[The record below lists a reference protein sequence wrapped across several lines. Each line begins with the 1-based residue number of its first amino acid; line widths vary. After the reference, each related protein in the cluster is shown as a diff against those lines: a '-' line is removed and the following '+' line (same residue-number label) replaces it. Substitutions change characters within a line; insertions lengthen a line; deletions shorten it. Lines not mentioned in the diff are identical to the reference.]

1 MITLD
6 NFENFVPYKILMRGE
21 EYYDTDAV
29 SELEETSP
37 GEWTATVEGTDDY
50 NVEISMNGKEVES
63 WYCDC
68 PYDGE
73 ICKHVVAALLAIRD
87 NNKRVSRSAFS
98 KMRIVTKEEEVVQ
111 PDVDI
116 KQLLSFISPQE
127 ISTFISEYAS
137 TNPEFKAALLKRFIF
152 KESSSTSKGKDY
164 RTEIQKIFNSFGDS
178 KKSRYHNRY
187 NDYSRDWETVFNR
200 MDVFLK
206 KADFF
211 LSLGDMDSTIAI
223 ALQTLRS
230 IGENYED
237 ELLYIDDD
245 DDFGTSLYCEHAG
258 GLLMKVVGHPKTTQ
272 KQKTDILQE
281 LRQIAEISTYRNYGI
296 YDIDELM
303 MQINLSIQ
311 PTEKALELIDGLLET
326 RKDTH
331 DLYQLVLR
339 KVNLLLEQN
348 EEQKANET
356 IRQYLYLTEIREMEV
371 EKLIV
376 RCQYDE
382 AIRMLMEYYNKPS
395 LDDHS
400 KAMLT
405 YTLSEGYRLKGDKQG
420 QKHYLALSAIADLKS
435 AVKEYVSLRKLASLV
450 YDEGDIDRAY
460 NYLKCSL
467 EDATL
472 CNARLRTLEIS
483 QVFPIIDQAY
493 QLKTKRQ
500 QQEMKVSLI
509 CISLLS
515 VFLLVAI
522 FFVYKQMKKVAAA
535 RREVVDTNTLL
546 QELNEELHDSNSQ
559 LKEMNHTLSEANYIK
574 EEYIGRYM
582 DQCSTYLDKMDLYRR
597 SLNKI
602 AAAGRVEEL
611 YKAIKSSQ
619 FLDEELKEFYAN
631 FDMTFLQLFPNF
643 VEEFNALLTE
653 PMQPKPGELLN
664 TELRIFALIRLGIT
678 DSTKIAQFLRYSVTT
693 IYNYRTRVRNK
704 AVGEREEF
712 EAKVMQ
718 IGKVEE

>member
-1 MITLD
+1 MKKVILIFVTIVLSGLLYAKD
-6 NFENFVPYKILMRGE
+6 NKS
-21 EYYDTDAV
+21 TDALLREIDGIIKNHQTYG
-29 SELEETSP
+29 SE
-37 GEWTATVEGTDDY
+37 
-50 NVEISMNGKEVES
+50 KEAR
-63 WYCDC
+63 
-68 PYDGE
+68 
-73 ICKHVVAALLAIRD
+73 IANLKKLLAEATSDEQRYGFCGRLFD
-87 NNKRVSRSAFS
+87 EYRAYNLDSSFVYAQR
-98 KMRIVTKEEEVVQ
+98 KEELAHRMDKLDYLDDAAMNMAEVMGTTGMYKEALELLGQ
-111 PDVDI
+111 IDKKTLPDY
-116 KQLLSFISPQE
+116 LCGYYYHL
-127 ISTFISEYAS
+127 
-137 TNPEFKAALLKRFIF
+137 
-152 KESSSTSKGKDY
+152 Y
-164 RTEIQKIFNSFGDS
+164 RTVYGLMGD
-178 KKSRYHNRY
+178 YA
-187 NDYSRDWETVFNR
+187 V
-200 MDVFLK
+200 
-206 KADFF
+206 
-211 LSLGDMDSTIAI
+211 
-223 ALQTLRS
+223 
-230 IGENYED
+230 
-237 ELLYIDDD
+237 
-245 DDFGTSLYCEHAG
+245 
-258 GLLMKVVGHPKTTQ
+258 
-272 KQKTDILQE
+272 
-281 LRQIAEISTYRNYGI
+281 
-296 YDIDELM
+296 
-303 MQINLSIQ
+303 
-311 PTEKALELIDGLLET
+311 TEKAKKEYYRMT
-326 RKDTH
+326 
-331 DLYQLVLR
+331 DLYRDSLLQVNASDSLGHVLVMAD
-339 KVNLLLEQN
+339 KC
-348 EEQKANET
+348 
-356 IRQYLYLTEIREMEV
+356 
-371 EKLIV
+371 IV
-376 RCQYDE
+376 HAQYDE

-400 KAMLT
+400 EAMLT

-704 AVGEREEF
+704 ALGERDEF
-712 EAKVMQ
+712 ETKVMQ

>member
-1 MITLD
+1 MKKVILIFVTIVLSGLLYAKD
-6 NFENFVPYKILMRGE
+6 NKS
-21 EYYDTDAV
+21 TDA
-29 SELEETSP
+29 LLR
-37 GEWTATVEGTDDY
+37 
-50 NVEISMNGKEVES
+50 EIDGIIKNRQAYGAEKEARIA
-63 WYCDC
+63 DL
-68 PYDGE
+68 
-73 ICKHVVAALLAIRD
+73 KKLLAEATSDEQRYGFCGRLFD
-87 NNKRVSRSAFS
+87 EYRAYNLDSSFVYAQR
-98 KMRIVTKEEEVVQ
+98 KEE
-111 PDVDI
+111 
-116 KQLLSFISPQE
+116 L
-127 ISTFISEYAS
+127 A
-137 TNPEFKAALLKRFIF
+137 
-152 KESSSTSKGKDY
+152 
-164 RTEIQKIFNSFGDS
+164 
-178 KKSRYHNRY
+178 H
-187 NDYSRDWETVFNR
+187 R
-200 MDVFLK
+200 MDKL
-206 KADFF
+206 DY
-211 LSLGDMDSTIAI
+211 L
-223 ALQTLRS
+223 
-230 IGENYED
+230 
-237 ELLYIDDD
+237 DDAAMNMAEVM
-245 DDFGTSLYCEHAG
+245 GTTGMYKE
-258 GLLMKVVGHPKTTQ
+258 
-272 KQKTDILQE
+272 
-281 LRQIAEISTYRNYGI
+281 
-296 YDIDELM
+296 
-303 MQINLSIQ
+303 
-311 PTEKALELIDGLLET
+311 ALELLGQIDKKTLPDYLYGYYYHLYRTIYGLMGDYAVTEKVKKEYYRMT
-326 RKDTH
+326 
-331 DLYQLVLR
+331 DLYRDSLLQVNASDSLGHVLVMAD
-339 KVNLLLEQN
+339 KC
-348 EEQKANET
+348 
-356 IRQYLYLTEIREMEV
+356 
-371 EKLIV
+371 IV
-376 RCQYDE
+376 HAQYDE

-395 LDDHS
+395 LDDQS
-400 KAMLT
+400 KAMRT
-405 YTLSEGYRLKGDKQG
+405 YTRSEGYRLKGDKQG

-704 AVGEREEF
+704 ALGERDEF
-712 EAKVMQ
+712 ETKVMQ

>member
-1 MITLD
+1 MKKVILIFVTIVLSGLLYAKD
-6 NFENFVPYKILMRGE
+6 NKS
-21 EYYDTDAV
+21 TDA
-29 SELEETSP
+29 LLR
-37 GEWTATVEGTDDY
+37 
-50 NVEISMNGKEVES
+50 EIDGIIKNRQTYGAEKEARIA
-63 WYCDC
+63 DL
-68 PYDGE
+68 
-73 ICKHVVAALLAIRD
+73 KKLLAEATSDEQRYGFCGRLFD
-87 NNKRVSRSAFS
+87 EYRAYNLDSSFVYAQR
-98 KMRIVTKEEEVVQ
+98 KEE
-111 PDVDI
+111 
-116 KQLLSFISPQE
+116 L
-127 ISTFISEYAS
+127 A
-137 TNPEFKAALLKRFIF
+137 
-152 KESSSTSKGKDY
+152 
-164 RTEIQKIFNSFGDS
+164 
-178 KKSRYHNRY
+178 H
-187 NDYSRDWETVFNR
+187 R
-200 MDVFLK
+200 MDKL
-206 KADFF
+206 DY
-211 LSLGDMDSTIAI
+211 L
-223 ALQTLRS
+223 
-230 IGENYED
+230 
-237 ELLYIDDD
+237 DDAAMNMAEVM
-245 DDFGTSLYCEHAG
+245 GTTGMYKE
-258 GLLMKVVGHPKTTQ
+258 
-272 KQKTDILQE
+272 
-281 LRQIAEISTYRNYGI
+281 
-296 YDIDELM
+296 
-303 MQINLSIQ
+303 
-311 PTEKALELIDGLLET
+311 ALELLGQIDKKTLPDYLYGYYYHLYRTIYGLMGDYAVTEKVKKEYYRMT
-326 RKDTH
+326 
-331 DLYQLVLR
+331 DLYRDSLLQVNASDSLGHVLVMAD
-339 KVNLLLEQN
+339 KC
-348 EEQKANET
+348 
-356 IRQYLYLTEIREMEV
+356 
-371 EKLIV
+371 IV
-376 RCQYDE
+376 HAQYDE

-631 FDMTFLQLFPNF
+631 FDMTFLQFFPNF

-704 AVGEREEF
+704 ALGERDEF
-712 EAKVMQ
+712 ETKVMQ

>member
-1 MITLD
+1 MKKVILIFVTIVLSGLLYAKD
-6 NFENFVPYKILMRGE
+6 NKS
-21 EYYDTDAV
+21 TDALLR
-29 SELEETSP
+29 EIDGIIKNRQTYGAEKEARIADLKKLL
-37 GEWTATVEGTDDY
+37 VEAASDEQRYGFCGRLFDEYRAY
-50 NVEISMNGKEVES
+50 NLDSSFV
-63 WYCDC
+63 Y
-68 PYDGE
+68 
-73 ICKHVVAALLAIRD
+73 AQR
-87 NNKRVSRSAFS
+87 
-98 KMRIVTKEEEVVQ
+98 KEELAHRLNKLDYLDDSAMNMAEVMGTTGMYKEALELLGKIDKKTL
-111 PDVDI
+111 PDY
-116 KQLLSFISPQE
+116 LYGYYYHL
-127 ISTFISEYAS
+127 
-137 TNPEFKAALLKRFIF
+137 
-152 KESSSTSKGKDY
+152 Y
-164 RTEIQKIFNSFGDS
+164 RTIYGLMGD
-178 KKSRYHNRY
+178 YA
-187 NDYSRDWETVFNR
+187 V
-200 MDVFLK
+200 
-206 KADFF
+206 
-211 LSLGDMDSTIAI
+211 
-223 ALQTLRS
+223 
-230 IGENYED
+230 
-237 ELLYIDDD
+237 
-245 DDFGTSLYCEHAG
+245 
-258 GLLMKVVGHPKTTQ
+258 
-272 KQKTDILQE
+272 
-281 LRQIAEISTYRNYGI
+281 
-296 YDIDELM
+296 
-303 MQINLSIQ
+303 
-311 PTEKALELIDGLLET
+311 TEKAKKEYYRMT
-326 RKDTH
+326 
-331 DLYQLVLR
+331 DLYRDSLLQINASDSLGHALVMAD
-339 KVNLLLEQN
+339 KC
-348 EEQKANET
+348 
-356 IRQYLYLTEIREMEV
+356 
-371 EKLIV
+371 IV
-376 RCQYDE
+376 HARYDE
-382 AIRMLMEYYNKPS
+382 AIDMLMEYYSKPS
-395 LDDHS
+395 LDDHAQ
-400 KAMLT
+400 AMIT
-405 YTLSEGYRLKGDKQG
+405 YTISEGYRLKGDKQG

-450 YDEGDIDRAY
+450 YEEGDIDRAY

-535 RREVVDTNTLL
+535 RREVIDTNTLL

-619 FLDEELKEFYAN
+619 FLDEELKDFYAN
-631 FDMTFLQLFPNF
+631 FDVTFLQLFPSF
-643 VEEFNALLTE
+643 VEDFNALLTE

-704 AVGEREEF
+704 AVGERDEF

>member
-1 MITLD
+1 MKKVILIFVTIVLSGLLYAKD
-6 NFENFVPYKILMRGE
+6 NKS
-21 EYYDTDAV
+21 TDALLR
-29 SELEETSP
+29 EIDGIIKNRQTYGAEKEARIADLKKLL
-37 GEWTATVEGTDDY
+37 VEAASDEQRYGFCGRLFDEYRAY
-50 NVEISMNGKEVES
+50 NLDSSFV
-63 WYCDC
+63 Y
-68 PYDGE
+68 
-73 ICKHVVAALLAIRD
+73 AQR
-87 NNKRVSRSAFS
+87 
-98 KMRIVTKEEEVVQ
+98 KEELAHRLNKLDYLDDAAMNMAEVMGTTGMYKEALELLGKIDKKTL
-111 PDVDI
+111 PDY
-116 KQLLSFISPQE
+116 LYGYYYHL
-127 ISTFISEYAS
+127 
-137 TNPEFKAALLKRFIF
+137 
-152 KESSSTSKGKDY
+152 Y
-164 RTEIQKIFNSFGDS
+164 RTIYGLMGD
-178 KKSRYHNRY
+178 YA
-187 NDYSRDWETVFNR
+187 V
-200 MDVFLK
+200 
-206 KADFF
+206 
-211 LSLGDMDSTIAI
+211 
-223 ALQTLRS
+223 
-230 IGENYED
+230 
-237 ELLYIDDD
+237 
-245 DDFGTSLYCEHAG
+245 
-258 GLLMKVVGHPKTTQ
+258 
-272 KQKTDILQE
+272 
-281 LRQIAEISTYRNYGI
+281 
-296 YDIDELM
+296 
-303 MQINLSIQ
+303 
-311 PTEKALELIDGLLET
+311 TEKAKKEYYRMT
-326 RKDTH
+326 
-331 DLYQLVLR
+331 DLYRDSLLQINASDSLGHALVMAD
-339 KVNLLLEQN
+339 K
-348 EEQKANET
+348 
-356 IRQYLYLTEIREMEV
+356 Y
-371 EKLIV
+371 IV
-376 RCQYDE
+376 HARYDE
-382 AIRMLMEYYNKPS
+382 AIDMLMEYYSKPS
-395 LDDHS
+395 LDDHAQ
-400 KAMLT
+400 AMIT
-405 YTLSEGYRLKGDKQG
+405 YTISEGYRLKGDKQG

-450 YDEGDIDRAY
+450 YEAGDIDRAY

-500 QQEMKVSLI
+500 QQEMKISLI

-515 VFLLVAI
+515 IFLLVAI

-704 AVGEREEF
+704 ALGERDEF
-712 EAKVMQ
+712 ETKVMQ

>member
-1 MITLD
+1 MKKVILIFVTIVLSGLLYAKD
-6 NFENFVPYKILMRGE
+6 NKS
-21 EYYDTDAV
+21 TDALLR
-29 SELEETSP
+29 EIDGIIKNRQTYGAEKEARIADLKKLL
-37 GEWTATVEGTDDY
+37 VEAASDEQRYGFCGRLFDEYRAY
-50 NVEISMNGKEVES
+50 NLDSSFV
-63 WYCDC
+63 Y
-68 PYDGE
+68 
-73 ICKHVVAALLAIRD
+73 AQR
-87 NNKRVSRSAFS
+87 
-98 KMRIVTKEEEVVQ
+98 KEELAHRLNKLDYLDDSAMNMAEVMGTTGMYKEALELLGKIDKKTL
-111 PDVDI
+111 PDY
-116 KQLLSFISPQE
+116 LYGYYYHL
-127 ISTFISEYAS
+127 
-137 TNPEFKAALLKRFIF
+137 
-152 KESSSTSKGKDY
+152 Y
-164 RTEIQKIFNSFGDS
+164 RTIYGLMGD
-178 KKSRYHNRY
+178 YA
-187 NDYSRDWETVFNR
+187 V
-200 MDVFLK
+200 
-206 KADFF
+206 
-211 LSLGDMDSTIAI
+211 
-223 ALQTLRS
+223 
-230 IGENYED
+230 
-237 ELLYIDDD
+237 
-245 DDFGTSLYCEHAG
+245 
-258 GLLMKVVGHPKTTQ
+258 
-272 KQKTDILQE
+272 
-281 LRQIAEISTYRNYGI
+281 
-296 YDIDELM
+296 
-303 MQINLSIQ
+303 
-311 PTEKALELIDGLLET
+311 TEKAKKEYYRMT
-326 RKDTH
+326 
-331 DLYQLVLR
+331 DLYRDSLLQINASDSLGHALVMAD
-339 KVNLLLEQN
+339 K
-348 EEQKANET
+348 
-356 IRQYLYLTEIREMEV
+356 Y
-371 EKLIV
+371 IV
-376 RCQYDE
+376 HARYDE
-382 AIRMLMEYYNKPS
+382 AIDMLMEYYSKPS
-395 LDDHS
+395 LDDHAQ
-400 KAMLT
+400 AMIT
-405 YTLSEGYRLKGDKQG
+405 YTISEGYRLKGDKQG

-450 YDEGDIDRAY
+450 YEAGDIDRAY

-500 QQEMKVSLI
+500 QQEMKISLI

-515 VFLLVAI
+515 IFLLVAI

-582 DQCSTYLDKMDLYRR
+582 DQCSNYLDKMDLYRR

-631 FDMTFLQLFPNF
+631 FDVTFLQLFPSF

-653 PMQPKPGELLN
+653 PMQPKPGEQLN

-704 AVGEREEF
+704 AVGERDEF

>member
-1 MITLD
+1 MKKVILIFVTIVLSGLLYAKD
-6 NFENFVPYKILMRGE
+6 NKS
-21 EYYDTDAV
+21 TDA
-29 SELEETSP
+29 LLR
-37 GEWTATVEGTDDY
+37 
-50 NVEISMNGKEVES
+50 EIDGIIKNRQTYGAEKEARIA
-63 WYCDC
+63 DL
-68 PYDGE
+68 
-73 ICKHVVAALLAIRD
+73 KKLLAEATSDEQRYGFCGHLFD
-87 NNKRVSRSAFS
+87 EYRAYNLDSSFVYAQR
-98 KMRIVTKEEEVVQ
+98 KEELAHRLNKLDYLDDSAMNMAEVMGTTGMYKEALELLGKIDKKTL
-111 PDVDI
+111 PDY
-116 KQLLSFISPQE
+116 LYGYYYHL
-127 ISTFISEYAS
+127 
-137 TNPEFKAALLKRFIF
+137 
-152 KESSSTSKGKDY
+152 Y
-164 RTEIQKIFNSFGDS
+164 RTIYGLMGD
-178 KKSRYHNRY
+178 YA
-187 NDYSRDWETVFNR
+187 V
-200 MDVFLK
+200 
-206 KADFF
+206 
-211 LSLGDMDSTIAI
+211 
-223 ALQTLRS
+223 
-230 IGENYED
+230 
-237 ELLYIDDD
+237 
-245 DDFGTSLYCEHAG
+245 
-258 GLLMKVVGHPKTTQ
+258 
-272 KQKTDILQE
+272 
-281 LRQIAEISTYRNYGI
+281 
-296 YDIDELM
+296 
-303 MQINLSIQ
+303 
-311 PTEKALELIDGLLET
+311 TEKAKKEYYRMT
-326 RKDTH
+326 
-331 DLYQLVLR
+331 DLYRDSLLQINASDSLGHALVMAD
-339 KVNLLLEQN
+339 K
-348 EEQKANET
+348 
-356 IRQYLYLTEIREMEV
+356 Y
-371 EKLIV
+371 IV
-376 RCQYDE
+376 HARYDE
-382 AIRMLMEYYNKPS
+382 AIDMLMEYYSKPS
-395 LDDHS
+395 LDDHAQ
-400 KAMLT
+400 AMIT
-405 YTLSEGYRLKGDKQG
+405 YTISEGCRLKGDKQG

-450 YDEGDIDRAY
+450 YEAGDIDRAY

-631 FDMTFLQLFPNF
+631 FDVTFLQLFPSF

-653 PMQPKPGELLN
+653 PMQPKPGEQLN

-704 AVGEREEF
+704 AVGERDEF

>member
-1 MITLD
+1 MKKVILIFVTIVLSGLLYAKD
-6 NFENFVPYKILMRGE
+6 NKS
-21 EYYDTDAV
+21 TDA
-29 SELEETSP
+29 LLR
-37 GEWTATVEGTDDY
+37 
-50 NVEISMNGKEVES
+50 EIDGIIKNRQTYGAEKEARIA
-63 WYCDC
+63 DL
-68 PYDGE
+68 
-73 ICKHVVAALLAIRD
+73 KKLLAEATSDEQRYGFCGRLFD
-87 NNKRVSRSAFS
+87 EYRAYNLDSSFVYAQR
-98 KMRIVTKEEEVVQ
+98 KEE
-111 PDVDI
+111 
-116 KQLLSFISPQE
+116 L
-127 ISTFISEYAS
+127 A
-137 TNPEFKAALLKRFIF
+137 
-152 KESSSTSKGKDY
+152 
-164 RTEIQKIFNSFGDS
+164 
-178 KKSRYHNRY
+178 H
-187 NDYSRDWETVFNR
+187 R
-200 MDVFLK
+200 MDKL
-206 KADFF
+206 DY
-211 LSLGDMDSTIAI
+211 L
-223 ALQTLRS
+223 
-230 IGENYED
+230 
-237 ELLYIDDD
+237 DDAAMNMAEVM
-245 DDFGTSLYCEHAG
+245 GTTGMYKE
-258 GLLMKVVGHPKTTQ
+258 
-272 KQKTDILQE
+272 
-281 LRQIAEISTYRNYGI
+281 
-296 YDIDELM
+296 
-303 MQINLSIQ
+303 
-311 PTEKALELIDGLLET
+311 ALELLGQINKKTLPDYLYGYYYHLYRTIYGLMGDYAVTEKVKKEYYRMT
-326 RKDTH
+326 
-331 DLYQLVLR
+331 DLYRDSLLQVNASDSLGHVLVMAD
-339 KVNLLLEQN
+339 KC
-348 EEQKANET
+348 
-356 IRQYLYLTEIREMEV
+356 
-371 EKLIV
+371 IV
-376 RCQYDE
+376 HAQYDE

-405 YTLSEGYRLKGDKQG
+405 YTFSEGYRLKGDKQG

-704 AVGEREEF
+704 ALGERDEF
-712 EAKVMQ
+712 ETKVMQ

>member
-1 MITLD
+1 MKKVILIFVTIVLSGLLYAKD
-6 NFENFVPYKILMRGE
+6 NKS
-21 EYYDTDAV
+21 TDA
-29 SELEETSP
+29 LLR
-37 GEWTATVEGTDDY
+37 
-50 NVEISMNGKEVES
+50 EIDGIIKNRQTYGAEKEARIA
-63 WYCDC
+63 DL
-68 PYDGE
+68 
-73 ICKHVVAALLAIRD
+73 KKLLAEATSDEQRYGFCGRLFD
-87 NNKRVSRSAFS
+87 EYRAYNLDSSFVYAQR
-98 KMRIVTKEEEVVQ
+98 KEE
-111 PDVDI
+111 
-116 KQLLSFISPQE
+116 L
-127 ISTFISEYAS
+127 A
-137 TNPEFKAALLKRFIF
+137 
-152 KESSSTSKGKDY
+152 
-164 RTEIQKIFNSFGDS
+164 
-178 KKSRYHNRY
+178 H
-187 NDYSRDWETVFNR
+187 R
-200 MDVFLK
+200 MDKL
-206 KADFF
+206 DY
-211 LSLGDMDSTIAI
+211 L
-223 ALQTLRS
+223 
-230 IGENYED
+230 
-237 ELLYIDDD
+237 DDAAMNMAEVM
-245 DDFGTSLYCEHAG
+245 GTTGMYKE
-258 GLLMKVVGHPKTTQ
+258 
-272 KQKTDILQE
+272 
-281 LRQIAEISTYRNYGI
+281 
-296 YDIDELM
+296 
-303 MQINLSIQ
+303 
-311 PTEKALELIDGLLET
+311 ALELLGQIDKKTLPDYLYGYYYHLYRTIYGLMGDYAVTEKVKKEYYRMT
-326 RKDTH
+326 
-331 DLYQLVLR
+331 DLYRDSLLQVNASDSLGHVLVMAD
-339 KVNLLLEQN
+339 KC
-348 EEQKANET
+348 
-356 IRQYLYLTEIREMEV
+356 
-371 EKLIV
+371 IV
-376 RCQYDE
+376 HAQYDE

-400 KAMLT
+400 QAMLT
-405 YTLSEGYRLKGDKQG
+405 STLSEGYRLKGDKQG

-704 AVGEREEF
+704 ALGERDEF
-712 EAKVMQ
+712 ETKVMQ

>member
-1 MITLD
+1 MKKVILIFVTIVLSGLLYAKD
-6 NFENFVPYKILMRGE
+6 NKS
-21 EYYDTDAV
+21 TDA
-29 SELEETSP
+29 LLR
-37 GEWTATVEGTDDY
+37 
-50 NVEISMNGKEVES
+50 EIDGIIKNRQTYGAEKEARIA
-63 WYCDC
+63 DL
-68 PYDGE
+68 
-73 ICKHVVAALLAIRD
+73 KKLLAEATSDEQRYGFCGRLFD
-87 NNKRVSRSAFS
+87 EYRAYNLDSSFVYAQR
-98 KMRIVTKEEEVVQ
+98 KEE
-111 PDVDI
+111 
-116 KQLLSFISPQE
+116 L
-127 ISTFISEYAS
+127 A
-137 TNPEFKAALLKRFIF
+137 
-152 KESSSTSKGKDY
+152 
-164 RTEIQKIFNSFGDS
+164 
-178 KKSRYHNRY
+178 H
-187 NDYSRDWETVFNR
+187 R
-200 MDVFLK
+200 MDKL
-206 KADFF
+206 DY
-211 LSLGDMDSTIAI
+211 L
-223 ALQTLRS
+223 
-230 IGENYED
+230 
-237 ELLYIDDD
+237 DDAAMNMAEVM
-245 DDFGTSLYCEHAG
+245 GTTGMYKE
-258 GLLMKVVGHPKTTQ
+258 
-272 KQKTDILQE
+272 
-281 LRQIAEISTYRNYGI
+281 
-296 YDIDELM
+296 
-303 MQINLSIQ
+303 
-311 PTEKALELIDGLLET
+311 ALELLGQINKKTLPDYLYGYYYHLYRTIYGLMGDYAVTEKVKKEYYRMT
-326 RKDTH
+326 
-331 DLYQLVLR
+331 DLYRDSLLQVNASDSLGHVLVMAD
-339 KVNLLLEQN
+339 KC
-348 EEQKANET
+348 
-356 IRQYLYLTEIREMEV
+356 
-371 EKLIV
+371 IV
-376 RCQYDE
+376 HAQYDE

-395 LDDHS
+395 LDAHS

-704 AVGEREEF
+704 ALGERDEF
-712 EAKVMQ
+712 ETKVMQ

>member
-1 MITLD
+1 MKKVILIFVAIFLSGLLYAKDNKSTDVLLREIDAIIKNRQIYGAEKEARIADLKRLLVEAASDEQRYGFCGRLFDEYRAYNLD
-6 NFENFVPYKILMRGE
+6 SSFVYAQR
-21 EYYDTDAV
+21 
-29 SELEETSP
+29 
-37 GEWTATVEGTDDY
+37 
-50 NVEISMNGKEVES
+50 
-63 WYCDC
+63 
-68 PYDGE
+68 
-73 ICKHVVAALLAIRD
+73 
-87 NNKRVSRSAFS
+87 
-98 KMRIVTKEEEVVQ
+98 KEELARRLNKQDYLDDSAMNMAEVMG
-111 PDVDI
+111 
-116 KQLLSFISPQE
+116 
-127 ISTFISEYAS
+127 TTGMY
-137 TNPEFKAALLKRFIF
+137 
-152 KESSSTSKGKDY
+152 KE
-164 RTEIQKIFNSFGDS
+164 
-178 KKSRYHNRY
+178 
-187 NDYSRDWETVFNR
+187 
-200 MDVFLK
+200 
-206 KADFF
+206 
-211 LSLGDMDSTIAI
+211 
-223 ALQTLRS
+223 
-230 IGENYED
+230 
-237 ELLYIDDD
+237 
-245 DDFGTSLYCEHAG
+245 
-258 GLLMKVVGHPKTTQ
+258 
-272 KQKTDILQE
+272 
-281 LRQIAEISTYRNYGI
+281 
-296 YDIDELM
+296 
-303 MQINLSIQ
+303 
-311 PTEKALELIDGLLET
+311 ALELLGGIDKKTLPGYLYGYYYHLYRTIYGLMGDYAVTEEAKNEYYRMT
-326 RKDTH
+326 
-331 DLYQLVLR
+331 DLYRDSLLQVNASDSLGHVLVMAD
-339 KVNLLLEQN
+339 KC
-348 EEQKANET
+348 
-356 IRQYLYLTEIREMEV
+356 
-371 EKLIV
+371 IV
-376 RCQYDE
+376 HAQYDE
-382 AIRMLMEYYNKPS
+382 AIRMLAEYYGKPS
-395 LDDHS
+395 LDEHAQ
-400 KAMLT
+400 AMIT
-405 YTLSEGYRLKGDKQG
+405 YTISEGCRLKGDKEG

-450 YDEGDIDRAY
+450 YEAGDIDRAY

-472 CNARLRTLEIS
+472 CNARLRTLEIL

-631 FDMTFLQLFPNF
+631 FDVTFLQLFPSF

-653 PMQPKPGELLN
+653 PMQPKPGEQLN

-704 AVGEREEF
+704 AVGERDEF

>member
-1 MITLD
+1 MKKVILIFVAIFLSGLLYAKDNKSTDVLLREIDAIIKNRQIYGAEKEARIADLKRLLVEAASDEQRYGFCGRLFDEYRAYNLD
-6 NFENFVPYKILMRGE
+6 SSFVYAQR
-21 EYYDTDAV
+21 
-29 SELEETSP
+29 
-37 GEWTATVEGTDDY
+37 
-50 NVEISMNGKEVES
+50 
-63 WYCDC
+63 
-68 PYDGE
+68 
-73 ICKHVVAALLAIRD
+73 
-87 NNKRVSRSAFS
+87 
-98 KMRIVTKEEEVVQ
+98 KEELARRLNKQDYLDDSAMNMAEVMG
-111 PDVDI
+111 
-116 KQLLSFISPQE
+116 
-127 ISTFISEYAS
+127 TTGMY
-137 TNPEFKAALLKRFIF
+137 
-152 KESSSTSKGKDY
+152 KE
-164 RTEIQKIFNSFGDS
+164 
-178 KKSRYHNRY
+178 
-187 NDYSRDWETVFNR
+187 
-200 MDVFLK
+200 
-206 KADFF
+206 
-211 LSLGDMDSTIAI
+211 
-223 ALQTLRS
+223 
-230 IGENYED
+230 
-237 ELLYIDDD
+237 
-245 DDFGTSLYCEHAG
+245 
-258 GLLMKVVGHPKTTQ
+258 
-272 KQKTDILQE
+272 
-281 LRQIAEISTYRNYGI
+281 
-296 YDIDELM
+296 
-303 MQINLSIQ
+303 
-311 PTEKALELIDGLLET
+311 ALELLGGIDKKTLPGYLYGYYYHLYRTIYGLMGDYAVTEEAKNEYYRMT
-326 RKDTH
+326 
-331 DLYQLVLR
+331 DLYRDSLLQVNASDSLGHVLVMAD
-339 KVNLLLEQN
+339 KC
-348 EEQKANET
+348 
-356 IRQYLYLTEIREMEV
+356 
-371 EKLIV
+371 IV
-376 RCQYDE
+376 HAQYDE
-382 AIRMLMEYYNKPS
+382 AIRILAEYYGKPS
-395 LDDHS
+395 LDEHAQ
-400 KAMLT
+400 AMIT
-405 YTLSEGYRLKGDKQG
+405 YTISEGCRLKGDKEG

-450 YDEGDIDRAY
+450 YEAGDIDRAY

-631 FDMTFLQLFPNF
+631 FDVTFLQLFPSF

-653 PMQPKPGELLN
+653 PMQPKPGEQLN

-704 AVGEREEF
+704 AVGERDEF

>member
-1 MITLD
+1 MKKVILIFVTIVLSGLLYAKD
-6 NFENFVPYKILMRGE
+6 NKS
-21 EYYDTDAV
+21 TDALLC
-29 SELEETSP
+29 EIDGIIKNRQTYGAEKEARIADLKKLL
-37 GEWTATVEGTDDY
+37 VEAASDEQRYGFCGRLFDEYRAY
-50 NVEISMNGKEVES
+50 NLDSSFV
-63 WYCDC
+63 Y
-68 PYDGE
+68 
-73 ICKHVVAALLAIRD
+73 AQR
-87 NNKRVSRSAFS
+87 
-98 KMRIVTKEEEVVQ
+98 KEELAHRLNKLDYLDDSAMNMAEVMGTTGMYKEALELLGKIDKKTL
-111 PDVDI
+111 PDY
-116 KQLLSFISPQE
+116 LYGYYYHL
-127 ISTFISEYAS
+127 
-137 TNPEFKAALLKRFIF
+137 
-152 KESSSTSKGKDY
+152 Y
-164 RTEIQKIFNSFGDS
+164 RTIYGLMGD
-178 KKSRYHNRY
+178 YA
-187 NDYSRDWETVFNR
+187 V
-200 MDVFLK
+200 
-206 KADFF
+206 
-211 LSLGDMDSTIAI
+211 
-223 ALQTLRS
+223 
-230 IGENYED
+230 
-237 ELLYIDDD
+237 
-245 DDFGTSLYCEHAG
+245 
-258 GLLMKVVGHPKTTQ
+258 
-272 KQKTDILQE
+272 
-281 LRQIAEISTYRNYGI
+281 
-296 YDIDELM
+296 
-303 MQINLSIQ
+303 
-311 PTEKALELIDGLLET
+311 TEKAKKEYYRMT
-326 RKDTH
+326 
-331 DLYQLVLR
+331 DLYRDSLLQINASDSLGHALVMAD
-339 KVNLLLEQN
+339 KC
-348 EEQKANET
+348 
-356 IRQYLYLTEIREMEV
+356 
-371 EKLIV
+371 IV
-376 RCQYDE
+376 HARYDE
-382 AIRMLMEYYNKPS
+382 AIDMLMEYYSKPS
-395 LDDHS
+395 LDDHAQ
-400 KAMLT
+400 AMIT
-405 YTLSEGYRLKGDKQG
+405 YTISEGYRLKGDKQG

-450 YDEGDIDRAY
+450 YEEGDIDRAY

-535 RREVVDTNTLL
+535 RREVIDTNTLL

-559 LKEMNHTLSEANYIK
+559 LKEMNHTLSEANHIK

-631 FDMTFLQLFPNF
+631 FDVTFLQLFPSF
-643 VEEFNALLTE
+643 VEDFNALLTE

-704 AVGEREEF
+704 AVGERDEF